1 MGGTVPA
8 WQHNLIP
15 DKLGATS
22 KLGAGPCGAVVS
34 AVGSAHTRLNIRNRR
49 PTAATACPV
58 AAPPVEGARRPGA
71 IALAGAVLVALAL
84 ALALPA
90 HAAQGGSGGLLGS
103 SAPEAKDASQG
114 ESLTYDSFTG
124 FNCSQSGFF
133 TSAVGHLTIR
143 GAVTVEGRTFLDGK
157 PYDTYTLDLGTGPAT
172 FPTDFSRTFASPPP
186 SSTYQFVFDSRALAG
201 KRQVGRS
208 VTTIVCQNGVL
219 SAANVW
225 TTPEPVP
232 AGHPAAGAAL
242 ALLLA
247 GAAWAR
253 LRARR
258 A

>member
-1 MGGTVPA
+1 M
-8 WQHNLIP
+8 
-15 DKLGATS
+15 
-22 KLGAGPCGAVVS
+22 
-34 AVGSAHTRLNIRNRR
+34 
-49 PTAATACPV
+49 PTAATASFF
-58 AAPPVEGARRPGA
+58 AAPPSEGARRPGPMS
-71 IALAGAVLVALAL
+71 LAGAALLALAL

-90 HAAQGGSGGLLGS
+90 QAGQGGSGGLLGS
-103 SAPEAKDASQG
+103 PATGSKDASEG

-157 PYDTYTLDLGTGPAT
+157 PYDTYTLDLRTGPAT
-172 FPTDFSRTFASPPP
+172 FPTDFSRTFASSPP
-186 SSTYQFVFDSRALAG
+186 SSSTYRFVFDSQALAG
-201 KRQVGRS
+201 KRKVGRS

-232 AGHPAAGAAL
+232 AGHPATGAAL

-247 GAAWAR
+247 GAGWAR

>member
-1 MGGTVPA
+1 M
-8 WQHNLIP
+8 
-15 DKLGATS
+15 
-22 KLGAGPCGAVVS
+22 
-34 AVGSAHTRLNIRNRR
+34 
-49 PTAATACPV
+49 PTAATASFF
-58 AAPPVEGARRPGA
+58 AAPSSEGARRPGPM
-71 IALAGAVLVALAL
+71 ALAAAALIAL

-90 HAAQGGSGGLLGS
+90 QAGPGGSGGLLDSPATGS
-103 SAPEAKDASQG
+103 KDASEG

-133 TSAVGHLTIR
+133 TSAIGRLTIK

-157 PYDTYTLDLGTGPAT
+157 PYDTYTLDLRTGPAT

-186 SSTYQFVFDSRALAG
+186 SSTYQFVFDSQARAG

-232 AGHPAAGAAL
+232 VGHPAAGAAL

-247 GAAWAR
+247 GAGWAR

>member
-1 MGGTVPA
+1 MP
-8 WQHNLIP
+8 
-15 DKLGATS
+15 TS
-22 KLGAGPCGAVVS
+22 
-34 AVGSAHTRLNIRNRR
+34 
-49 PTAATACPV
+49 ATASFF
-58 AAPPVEGARRPGA
+58 AAPPSEGSRRPGPV
-71 IALAGAVLVALAL
+71 ALAGAALLAL

-90 HAAQGGSGGLLGS
+90 QAGPGGSGGLLGPPAGGS
-103 SAPEAKDASQG
+103 KDASEG
-114 ESLTYDSFTG
+114 ASLTYDGFTG

-133 TSAVGHLTIR
+133 TSAVGHLTIQ
-143 GAVTVEGRTFLDGK
+143 GAATVEGRTFLDGK

-186 SSTYQFVFDSRALAG
+186 SSSTYRFVFDSQTFAG

-219 SAANVW
+219 SATNVW

-232 AGHPAAGAAL
+232 AGHPAAAAAL
-242 ALLLA
+242 ALFLA
-247 GAAWAR
+247 GAGWAR